1 MPTKPLRAS
10 DEVMSMGSWLP
21 EDLLCI
27 IVQYDGTWHCP
38 DGQRC
43 DSGGWATR
51 DDGLRGTEIGSQ
63 LRHWARENNR
73 PLIWTDGP
81 PGNGNPDDM
90 VEAMILDPFVGFGG
104 GRVTE
109 HDLQMFENH
118 WRVPNRNR
126 K

>member
-1 MPTKPLRAS
+1 
-10 DEVMSMGSWLP
+10 MGSWLP

-38 DGQRC
+38 DGQNC
-43 DSGGWATR
+43 DSGGWTTR

-118 WRVPNRNR
+118 WRVPKQNGCE